1 MKNKR
6 DRFLTVAQ
14 YRTNQTLKY
23 IRLLGNCSNRN
34 NYEYSDMEVNRIF
47 SAIDDELRNIKIKFK
62 SKKSRRFEL

>member
-47 SAIDDELRNIKIKFK
+47 SAIDDEIRNIKIKFK

>member
-47 SAIDDELRNIKIKFK
+47 SALDDEIRNIKIKFK